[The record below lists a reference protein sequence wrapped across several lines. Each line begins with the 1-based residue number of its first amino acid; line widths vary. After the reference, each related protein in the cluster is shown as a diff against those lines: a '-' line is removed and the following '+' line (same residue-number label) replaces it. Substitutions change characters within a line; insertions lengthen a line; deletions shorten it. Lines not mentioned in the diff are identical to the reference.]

1 MTKVIGIT
9 GSIAT
14 GKSTVVKYL
23 LDQGYTVLDSD
34 AIAKEA
40 LTIDLECIEK
50 VKQTFDCVVENQI
63 DRKKLGRII
72 FNNEKAKIQLEDIVH
87 PYVIKKLHEGVEKN
101 IDKEILFLDIPLLYE
116 CHLEYLCDTIVV
128 VYCDIHTQIER
139 LMKRNGIEATYAKT
153 MINNQISIE
162 EKKMIADIVLDNSK
176 TKEYLLEQLEKLW

>member
-23 LDQGYTVLDSD
+23 IDQGYTVLDSD
-34 AIAKEA
+34 AFAKEA
-40 LTIDLECIEK
+40 LTIDFESIEK
-50 VKQTFDCVVENQI
+50 VKQTFDCVVDHNI

-72 FNNEKAKIQLEDIVH
+72 FNNEKAKKQLEDIVH

-101 IDKEILFLDIPLLYE
+101 IDKDIVFLDIPLLYE

-128 VYCDIHTQIER
+128 VYCDLHTQITR
-139 LMKRNGIEATYAKT
+139 LIKRDGIEETYAKT
-153 MINNQISIE
+153 MIDNQMSIE
-162 EKKMIADIVLDNSK
+162 DKKKMADIVLDNSK
-176 TKEYLLEQLEKLW
+176 THEYLLEQLQKLW